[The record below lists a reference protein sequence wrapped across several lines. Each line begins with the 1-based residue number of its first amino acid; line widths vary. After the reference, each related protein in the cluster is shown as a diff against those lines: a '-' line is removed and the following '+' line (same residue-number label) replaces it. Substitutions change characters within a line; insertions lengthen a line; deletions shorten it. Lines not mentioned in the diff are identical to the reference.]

1 MELRTWILEKL
12 APGSQRGTSSDAELE
27 VENLALRNRGRD
39 VSEDILSR
47 RVPDAGLK
55 SMCTQPPA
63 NMQVVEDAVQVVHG
77 PGAAQSAEASQQ
89 SLDDLPVQDL
99 RTANPG
105 RPMLPGDPQGLR
117 AGASGAFRL
126 GLRLGL
132 FRPGCCWALM
142 PLKFALAV
150 AVLLWMA
157 ALAALPR
164 QACSRFVEVVA
175 PPPV

>member
-1 MELRTWILEKL
+1 
-12 APGSQRGTSSDAELE
+12 
-27 VENLALRNRGRD
+27 
-39 VSEDILSR
+39 
-47 RVPDAGLK
+47 
-55 SMCTQPPA
+55 
-63 NMQVVEDAVQVVHG
+63 
-77 PGAAQSAEASQQ
+77 
-89 SLDDLPVQDL
+89 
-99 RTANPG
+99 
-105 RPMLPGDPQGLR
+105 MLPGDPQGLR

-142 PLKFALAV
+142 PLKFAVAV